1 MKDLNGYLVRG
12 HYASRDELRE
22 RIPELHPLKDKSIAV
37 FGLGCLGAPSALEF
51 AKAGI
56 RRIHLVDHDTVDP
69 ATAVRWPVGFR
80 AAGHG
85 KADLLHGI
93 IRRDYPYT
101 ESKPFP
107 FRMGRTRS
115 PETDSRS
122 DMEIIEDIFKG
133 VDLVYDATAELGV
146 QHFLSDRARALRIT
160 YIGVAGTLGGWGGK
174 VFRIRPHPESGCWL
188 CYQWHCQA
196 GGIPEPPSAPDQQG
210 RVQPAGCA
218 DPTFTGAG
226 FDMLYIALA
235 GVRMAVSTLC
245 EGATNAYPKSAWD
258 VLHIRLRGDNGTLVV
273 PTYATYEITRHPECR
288 NLHVPDGKQ

>member
-1 MKDLNGYLVRG
+1 MKGLDGYLARG
-12 HYASRDELRE
+12 YYASRDELRE

-37 FGLGCLGAPSALEF
+37 IGLGCLGAPSALEF

-80 AAGHG
+80 AAGHN

-107 FRMGRTRS
+107 FRMGRARA
-115 PETDSRS
+115 PEIDSTS
-122 DMEIIEDIFKG
+122 DMEIIEDILRG
-133 VDLVYDATAELGV
+133 VNLVYDATVELGV
-146 QHFLSDRARALRIT
+146 QHFLSDRARALGTT
-160 YIGVAGTLGGWGGK
+160 YIGVSSTLGGWGGK
-174 VFRIRPHPESGCWL
+174 IIRIRPHPESGCWF
-188 CYQWHCQA
+188 CYRLYCDS

-226 FDMLYIALA
+226 FDMLHIALA

-245 EGATNAYPKSAWD
+245 EGAANAYPKSAWD
-258 VLHIRLRGDNGTLVV
+258 VLHIRLRGDDGTLAV
-273 PTYATYEITRHPECR
+273 PTCTTHEIPRHPECK
-288 NLHVPDGKQ
+288 NPHVLHDKQ